1 MENPNPIPRAL
12 LRQNIYA
19 LLALVGGLLAFLGNC
34 LTTLSII
41 IPGLPFLCGTISGI
55 FSLLAL
61 ALGITGLV
69 QVKKSREKGRG
80 MALAGLLLGILGVIS
95 ACIIPF
101 VGTALWAAFG
111 MNIDNILGLTTP

>member
-1 MENPNPIPRAL
+1 MENPSPIPQAL

-19 LLALVGGLLAFLGNC
+19 LLALIGGVLAFLGNC
-34 LTTLSII
+34 LTFISII
-41 IPGLPFLCGTISGI
+41 VPELPFLCATISGI

-61 ALGITGLV
+61 VLGVVGLV
-69 QVKKSREKGRG
+69 QTKKNRERGKG

-95 ACIIPF
+95 ACVIPF

-111 MNIDNILGLTTP
+111 MNVENILGLTAP